1 MLGSGIEYWRLRPPG
16 PFTPTLV
23 AGVPAE
29 SSTIQDQHL
38 IRTWTLPETADVT
51 AESLR
56 HELSAGDGWQP
67 PIVRKLNP
75 KMIQFVRIHSPN
87 GDFQFTR
94 VTVADLGDGKSSLT
108 IDEEPKQAH
117 AFR

>member
-1 MLGSGIEYWRLRPPG
+1 M
-16 PFTPTLV
+16 PTLL

-29 SSTIQDQHL
+29 SSTIRAEDQHL
-38 IRTWTLPETADVT
+38 IRTWTLPEPADTTAT
-51 AESLR
+51 ELS
-56 HELSAGDGWQP
+56 HELSANDGWQP
-67 PIVRKLNP
+67 PTVRNLNP
-75 KMIQFVRIHSPN
+75 RTIQFARIHSPN

-94 VTVADLGDGKSSLT
+94 VTIAEASDGKSSLT